1 MGSAHPKLQY
11 RHMILRLM
19 EGDEPERW
27 LDIYLQGMILFV
39 PDELVRH
46 LFTTSFFRNRDKAC
60 FSLNRS
66 KVYNI
71 TKMASNW

>member
-46 LFTTSFFRNRDKAC
+46 LFTTSFFATMPRHV
-60 FSLNRS
+60 FH
-66 KVYNI
+66 
-71 TKMASNW
+71 